1 MAARRRAL
9 YYVAEPGAVLGLQD
23 LLLERG
29 LEHDIVAA
37 SDCIVWRVPSKALKA
52 LLRSCPDL
60 GLHLFRLAFGQLEA
74 KTEALQVNCKF
85 LDPSQSVMQSC

>member
-1 MAARRRAL
+1 M
-9 YYVAEPGAVLGLQD
+9 LGLQD

-37 SDCIVWRVPSKALKA
+37 SDCIVWRVPSKALRG
-52 LLRSCPDL
+52 LLRSSPDL

-74 KTEALQVNCKF
+74 RTEVLQVHCMLLPANQYVK
-85 LDPSQSVMQSC
+85 